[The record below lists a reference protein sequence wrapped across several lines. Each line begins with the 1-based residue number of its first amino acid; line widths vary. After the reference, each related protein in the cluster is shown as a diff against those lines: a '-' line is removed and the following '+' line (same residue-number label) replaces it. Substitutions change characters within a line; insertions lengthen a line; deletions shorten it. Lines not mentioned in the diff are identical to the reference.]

1 MDKED
6 KKTLF
11 PSIVKSLDDFLYE
24 EEGNITRNKI
34 VAMGT
39 MVLILSLL
47 MMDDAFAGHRSHS
60 SHRSIVLIVLALEVV
75 IAVMNRMYHIQV
87 IHLLQQAIIAIVQA
101 M

>member
-24 EEGNITRNKI
+24 EEGNITRNNI

-47 MMDDAFAGHRSHS
+47 MMDDAFAGH
-60 SHRSIVLIVLALEVV
+60 
-75 IAVMNRMYHIQV
+75 
-87 IHLLQQAIIAIVQA
+87 
-101 M
+101 

>member
-39 MVLILSLL
+39 MVLILSLMRL
-47 MMDDAFAGHRSHS
+47 RGIDPIVRIDP
-60 SHRSIVLIVLALEVV
+60 IVLIVLALEVV

>member
-47 MMDDAFAGHRSHS
+47 MMDDAFASGAYD
-60 SHRSIVLIVLALEVV
+60 VLSFALLWSCTS
-75 IAVMNRMYHIQV
+75 NT
-87 IHLLQQAIIAIVQA
+87 
-101 M
+101 

>member
-39 MVLILSLL
+39 MVLILS
-47 MMDDAFAGHRSHS
+47 F
-60 SHRSIVLIVLALEVV
+60 IVLALEVV